1 LFEAL
6 PNRVMSLGDLVG
18 LAFRCFRSNLGA
30 YVKVLG
36 WPAACA
42 SLASR
47 LALLSVQDWT
57 RIASSSQLA
66 FEPFLVRMLLA
77 FVCLIFWFVSTWKL
91 SVGACALVRYILSME
106 SDLKTSLDVMR
117 GRSVPVLVAYNLAL
131 LPPLLAV
138 AAWIGLSVAGM
149 LILPNKEPW
158 HFLAGGFFFGL
169 IGFGLTV
176 SIALTSLYGSLL
188 VSVTALEPLKMKQCL
203 LRTWEFVRAR
213 PLRGGS
219 FTCLIVIAV
228 TALCVAIAAPL
239 DILTVFE
246 AFTRAKMHLMTE
258 SPIYLQILQT
268 FVDMILNIV
277 SFAIMTTGYGLFY
290 RDLRLRLEGDDLV
303 KRLRSIESSR

>member
-1 LFEAL
+1 
-6 PNRVMSLGDLVG
+6 V
-18 LAFRCFRSNLGA
+18 
-30 YVKVLG
+30 
-36 WPAACA
+36 
-42 SLASR
+42 
-47 LALLSVQDWT
+47 
-57 RIASSSQLA
+57 
-66 FEPFLVRMLLA
+66 
-77 FVCLIFWFVSTWKL
+77 
-91 SVGACALVRYILSME
+91 
-106 SDLKTSLDVMR
+106 
-117 GRSVPVLVAYNLAL
+117 
-131 LPPLLAV
+131 V
-138 AAWIGLSVAGM
+138 AAWIGLSVVGM